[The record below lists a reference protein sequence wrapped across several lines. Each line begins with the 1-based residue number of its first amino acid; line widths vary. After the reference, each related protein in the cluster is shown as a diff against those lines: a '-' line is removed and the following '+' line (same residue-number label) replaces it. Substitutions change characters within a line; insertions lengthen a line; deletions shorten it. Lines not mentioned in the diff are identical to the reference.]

1 MYKIGFATKAVL
13 ALMLLSSLAASAQNR
28 IEREASKIGE
38 TYRPDVAEVN
48 VLTWASGLDTPW
60 SLVFLPD
67 GRALV
72 SERPGRIRLIVG
84 GQVRAQPYLSVDST
98 VESGEGGL
106 MGLALHP
113 RFPDQAFVYAMQTFQ
128 NASGNL
134 ENRVIRLRHLGD
146 RAEFDRVILDGIP
159 GGRNHNGGR
168 IAFGP
173 DGLLYVGTGEVFQG
187 ELAQDRNSLGG
198 KVLRVNPDGGIPA
211 DNPFPNSAVYTLGN
225 RNPQGF
231 AWHPQTGA
239 LFSSEHGPSGENG
252 WRGHDELNLIVRG
265 DNYGWPRVIGAP
277 GRDGFDDPIVFW
289 PDGAPPAG
297 IAFWRGDLFM
307 TTLRRQALVRVS
319 LERSG
324 QTYRATRLENWF
336 ASSNGQGRYGRLRD
350 AVVGPDGALY
360 VTTSNQDGR
369 GSPRDGDDRIL
380 RIAPRN

>member
-1 MYKIGFATKAVL
+1 
-13 ALMLLSSLAASAQNR
+13 
-28 IEREASKIGE
+28 
-38 TYRPDVAEVN
+38 
-48 VLTWASGLDTPW
+48 
-60 SLVFLPD
+60 
-67 GRALV
+67 
-72 SERPGRIRLIVG
+72 LIVG
-84 GQVRAQPYLSVDST
+84 GQVRAQPYLTVDST

-113 RFPDQAFVYAMQTFQ
+113 RFPDQAFVYATQTFQ

-173 DGLLYVGTGEVFQG
+173 DGMLYIGAGETFQG
-187 ELAQDRNSLGG
+187 ELAQDMKSLGG
-198 KVLRVNPDGGIPA
+198 KILRVTPDDGIPA
-211 DNPFPNSAVYTLGN
+211 DNPFSNSPIYTLGN

-231 AWHPQTGA
+231 AWQPQTGVM
-239 LFSSEHGPSGENG
+239 FSSEHGPSGENG
-252 WRGHDELNLIVRG
+252 WRGHDELNLILRG

-277 GRDGFDDPIVFW
+277 GRTGFDDPIVFW
-289 PDGAPPAG
+289 ADGAPPG
-297 IAFWRGDLFM
+297 NMAFWRGDLYIA
-307 TTLRRQALVRVS
+307 TLRRQALVRVS
-319 LERSG
+319 LERVD
-324 QTYRATRLENWF
+324 QTFRATRLENWF

-369 GSPRDGDDRIL
+369 ASPRDGDDRIL